1 MQKKEAEDEEYLK
14 QFMYLDLTIKIE
26 WDKLPKCLQTDF
38 GILKE
43 YYDKNDIALFS
54 SYEESTE
61 STIKMCVLNGSI
73 DTGRQELNFSMFLEY
88 ITNKNCIRSKQMKN
102 AKKSWL

>member
-1 MQKKEAEDEEYLK
+1 MIAGVTEMEDEEYLK

-43 YYDKNDIALFS
+43 YYDKNDVALFS

-73 DTGRQELNFSMFLEY
+73 DRATGIKLFNVLGIY
-88 ITNKNCIRSKQMKN
+88 ND
-102 AKKSWL
+102 